1 MTRITEVSSISED
14 SAGGM
19 SALDFALL
27 VAQLS
32 TELSSGVITQKV
44 IDLSVKILQ
53 AEVTSTPSNA
63 VLIMLEKA
71 SSTVSKLQISL
82 LSEVVVIKQQ
92 LVMKLTELN
101 ISITTITFSIQQVSS
116 TGEITVISEAASA
129 SQESATFAELSAL
142 SSKMVQSR

>member
-1 MTRITEVSSISED
+1 MTRITEVSSISSD

-44 IDLSVKILQ
+44 IDLSVLILQ
-53 AEVTSTPSNA
+53 AEVTSAPSNA
-63 VLIMLEKA
+63 VLIMLQKA

-82 LSEVVVIKQQ
+82 LSEVVIKQQ
-92 LVMKLTELN
+92 LVMRLTELKID
-101 ISITTITFSIQQVSS
+101 ISTITFQIQHVSS
-116 TGEITVISEAASA
+116 TG
-129 SQESATFAELSAL
+129 
-142 SSKMVQSR
+142 